1 MKGIDRPGQTGRRLL
16 WGFVAYLGLLISIP
30 GHAEEEARLKAAF
43 IYNFT
48 KYVTWP
54 LSIEQASGKLRACV
68 LGKEAF
74 TDELSQLSGREV
86 RTFSLEVVPLQ
97 VADSLDGCHVLFVS
111 GVNPRK
117 VLSASTTMPIL
128 TISDEPDFVS
138 RGGIIGLV
146 TEGRRIRF
154 DINLGTAREA
164 QLQISSRLLQLARRV
179 E

>member
-54 LSIEQASGKLRACV
+54 LSIEQASGKLRVCV

-74 TDELSQLSGREV
+74 TDELSQLSG
-86 RTFSLEVVPLQ
+86 
-97 VADSLDGCHVLFVS
+97 
-111 GVNPRK
+111 
-117 VLSASTTMPIL
+117 LSES
-128 TISDEPDFVS
+128 
-138 RGGIIGLV
+138 
-146 TEGRRIRF
+146 
-154 DINLGTAREA
+154 
-164 QLQISSRLLQLARRV
+164 Q
-179 E
+179 